1 MRLIAAISALAISMI
16 AGEGP
21 VYAHHSLSAYD
32 ISKTV
37 TVEGTIK
44 EYKWSAPHCWL
55 VVAVGGK
62 GKLVLWTFEAGT
74 PMVNN
79 KFGWTRDTFATGEKV
94 KVIAAPMR
102 DGTPGGALMLV
113 EMHDGRKLAGPLATY
128 LKK

>member
-1 MRLIAAISALAISMI
+1 MI
-16 AGEGP
+16 AGEGT

-32 ISKTV
+32 VSKTI
-37 TVEGTIK
+37 TIEGTIK

-55 VVAVGGK
+55 VVMVGGAK
-62 GKLVLWTFEAGT
+62 GKIVPWTFEAGT

-79 KFGWTRDTFATGEKV
+79 KFGWTRDTFTIGEKV
-94 KVIAAPMR
+94 KVTAAPML